1 MENKF
6 SKKLEEILTN
16 YQSRIDNLKKL
27 ASLDK
32 NYIFDV
38 NEVNES
44 LDDSI
49 SYLKDEMNT
58 DLENKIEEMKQC
70 LEHMF
75 EQIDEIVSEKK
86 VRE

>member
-6 SKKLEEILTN
+6 SKKLQEILTH
-16 YQSRIDNLKKL
+16 YEARIDNLKKL

-32 NYIFDV
+32 NYKFDV

-58 DLENKIEEMKQC
+58 DLELKINEMKQS
-70 LEHMF
+70 LEDMF
-75 EQIDEIVSEKK
+75 DEIDEIVKESK
-86 VRE
+86 VW